1 MKVVP
6 KTAELANQLAW
17 WHNFTFK
24 FLQNFKTKNPDL
36 VSKWCHA
43 TTCFYFLKIKNFF
56 ERQIVFKFWI
66 EICRKRPTTT
76 FHFQHF
82 LNLRF
87 AFCFRLNSWR
97 KGREPWYSGYGR
109 RLMFQRSWVRIPAPH
124 TRWTFSHLFV
134 VKVLMF
140 VWKDKNKWK
149 RSREW
154 TIFINIWTTSRIRI
168 GALAQ
173 AKVTSWN

>member
-109 RLMFQRSWVRIPAPH
+109 RLMFQRSWVRIPVPY
-124 TRWTFSHLFV
+124 TGWTFSHLFV
-134 VKVLMF
+134 VKF
-140 VWKDKNKWK
+140 VCLK
-149 RSREW
+149 RPK
-154 TIFINIWTTSRIRI
+154 INEKEAENGPFKKSSWRRSLKRMDLSVVVGG
-168 GALAQ
+168 GA
-173 AKVTSWN
+173 